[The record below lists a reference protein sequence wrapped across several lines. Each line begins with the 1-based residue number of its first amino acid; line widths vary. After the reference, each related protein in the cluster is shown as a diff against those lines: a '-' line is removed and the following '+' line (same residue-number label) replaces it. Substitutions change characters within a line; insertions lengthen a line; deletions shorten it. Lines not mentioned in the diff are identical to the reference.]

1 MLKVPCPAK
10 KCFADL
16 QIFQCFCT
24 LGVSNLIPSKT
35 LPLANSTSPASAHSA
50 HSATQR
56 VGVPAAPV
64 TVTQGAPRTSSTAS
78 PLSMATSTDR
88 AWTRKK
94 NDRIGMLPK
103 MNKDDYT
110 VTTIYYNI
118 LQYIAIYYYNI
129 LQYRKDASIDCKDC
143 KVLLITALIR
153 E

>member
-1 MLKVPCPAK
+1 MSCPDVLRASPCDWPTGAVGDHRCHAVGNVMLKVPCPAK

-94 NDRIGMLPK
+94 RQNR
-103 MNKDDYT
+103 N
-110 VTTIYYNI
+110 VTKNE
-118 LQYIAIYYYNI
+118 Q
-129 LQYRKDASIDCKDC
+129 R
-143 KVLLITALIR
+143 
-153 E
+153 